1 MVGSGQTHVGRLF
14 DPLNVCAPTL
24 SFRRF
29 ADTDVVVMTRRS
41 VSGGRAMVV
50 INLKKKDGKKKHKRG
65 ATEVE
70 QGAQQQAQAVTGMA
84 TFVVDR
90 RTEVRNTSLAATR
103 ADGSYHDWWGL
114 E

>member
-1 MVGSGQTHVGRLF
+1 
-14 DPLNVCAPTL
+14 
-24 SFRRF
+24 
-29 ADTDVVVMTRRS
+29 
-41 VSGGRAMVV
+41 MVV

-70 QGAQQQAQAVTGMA
+70 QGAQQQAQAVAGMA

-90 RTEVRNTSLAATR
+90 RTQVRNTTLAATR

-114 E
+114 EQGQTGTGRGEAPRGGRLGQRTRKMGMV